1 MIEFFATLFYHAFM
15 QNAFYAG
22 LLASIAC
29 GITGTYVVVKRIS
42 YISGG
47 IAHAVLGGMGI
58 AYYLGINPLIGAI
71 AFALLSAVLL
81 GLVSIKAKQHEDT
94 IIGALWAVGMAIGVL
109 FISITP
115 GYKVDLSS
123 FLFGNILLVS
133 RTDLVIL
140 FILDLLILG
149 LAIVY
154 YRQFQSIC
162 FDEDYARLR
171 EIPVEFLYIL
181 LLCLI
186 ALTVV
191 VLIQVVGL
199 ILVIALLTLPASIAG
214 LGTKKLGS
222 MMALAFFYSLFFT
235 VSGLV
240 LSYLKNLP
248 AGATIIV
255 IAGMGY
261 LLALGLKSAITFRI
275 KKRSLKLPLN
285 NN

>member
-1 MIEFFATLFYHAFM
+1 MIEFFATLFHHAFM

-22 LLASIAC
+22 LLASVAC

-115 GYKVDLSS
+115 GYKVDLTS

-171 EIPVEFLYIL
+171 GIPVEFLYIL

-248 AGATIIV
+248 AGATIII

-261 LLALGLKSAITFRI
+261 LLALGLKSAVTFRI
-275 KKRSLKLPLN
+275 KKRSLKLPLDN
-285 NN
+285 N

>member
-1 MIEFFATLFYHAFM
+1 MIEFFATLFHHAFM

-22 LLASIAC
+22 LLASVAC

-115 GYKVDLSS
+115 GYKVDLTS

-171 EIPVEFLYIL
+171 GIPVEFLYIL

-222 MMALAFFYSLFFT
+222 MMALAFFYSIFFT

-248 AGATIIV
+248 AGATIII

-261 LLALGLKSAITFRI
+261 LLALGLKSAVTFRI
-275 KKRSLKLPLN
+275 KKRSLKLPLDN
-285 NN
+285 N